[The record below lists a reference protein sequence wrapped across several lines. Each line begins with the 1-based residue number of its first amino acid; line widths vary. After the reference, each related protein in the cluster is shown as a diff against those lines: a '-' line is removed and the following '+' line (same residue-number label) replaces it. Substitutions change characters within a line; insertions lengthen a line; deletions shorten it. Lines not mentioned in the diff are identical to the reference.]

1 MELYAIPVVAEARQ
15 WLFRLP
21 LRERERALAIGHA
34 RARAQFVVGRLAVR
48 ALLGERLGLPL
59 AEVDLRTGPAGA
71 PELAGADWNFNISHA
86 GNWAVVALCR
96 GLPVGIDIESLRPF
110 ADALQVARQHLH
122 RDEQSWLLSIP
133 AACRSTAFLRLWVC
147 KEAVIKAARR
157 GLWMRLDDW
166 VALSA
171 APHGEPFEVVDGDLR
186 PWRIHPFDI
195 CPRHVGALASSSET
209 NVVTAT
215 RVTLEA
221 LMNRGDPA

>member
-122 RDEQSWLLSIP
+122 RDEQAWLLSIP

-157 GLWMRLDDW
+157 GLWIGWMTGWPCRRHPMASRSRSSTVTCGHGAFILSTYARATLAPSPRVQRRMSLRL
-166 VALSA
+166 
-171 APHGEPFEVVDGDLR
+171 
-186 PWRIHPFDI
+186 
-195 CPRHVGALASSSET
+195 
-209 NVVTAT
+209 
-215 RVTLEA
+215 
-221 LMNRGDPA
+221 RGSRSRR